1 MTLKLVKLKKKILG
15 YNHDY
20 YITTQEFNH
29 LTADNFVATY
39 LATKSDIKDFV
50 KKTYFDDK
58 LKKLIKK
65 VTSKKRKPLEV
76 EKKLTDLKKSLH
88 KN

>member
-1 MTLKLVKLKKKILG
+1 MTLKLVKMKKKILG

-29 LTADNFVATY
+29 LIADNFVATY

-65 VTSKKRKPLEV
+65 LLQIKE
-76 EKKLTDLKKSLH
+76 
-88 KN
+88 NI